1 MGQVFWENM
10 LLMLPGGMA
19 GLLFSYVLVSV
30 FRGILLSP
38 VCIAWAPGRV
48 TISSSRRGCC

>member
-38 VCIAWAPGRV
+38 RFA
-48 TISSSRRGCC
+48 